1 MNYAGLR
8 VLLGKYNAS
17 GLQVL
22 AFPSNQFGGQ
32 APASDECERA
42 FAYKKVGVPYGAFP
56 VFDKV
61 DINGPTGLPL
71 FRLLKSQAG
80 LPLCAGCETAWNY
93 EKFLVDGRGR
103 AVHRYASATS
113 PLEAE
118 PKIREL
124 LGLEVVSK

>member
-8 VLLGKYNAS
+8 VLLSRYNAS
-17 GLQVL
+17 GLQLL

-42 FAYKKVGVPYGAFP
+42 FAYQKVGVPYGTFP

-61 DINGPTGLPL
+61 DINGPTALPL
-71 FRLLKSQAG
+71 FRFLKRQPRAK
-80 LPLCAGCETAWNY
+80 LPLCAGCDTAWNY
-93 EKFLVDGRGR
+93 EKFLVDGEGR
-103 AVHRYASATS
+103 VVSRYASATS

-124 LGLEVVSK
+124 LGLLS

>member
-1 MNYAGLR
+1 
-8 VLLGKYNAS
+8 
-17 GLQVL
+17 VL

-42 FAYKKVGVPYGAFP
+42 FAYKKFGVPYGAFP

-61 DINGPTGLPL
+61 DINGEGGLPL
-71 FRLLKSQAG
+71 FRFLKSKAH
-80 LPLCAGCETAWNY
+80 LPLCGGCETAWNY
-93 EKFLVDGRGR
+93 EKFLVDGEGR
-103 AVHRYASATS
+103 VISRFASATS

-124 LGLEVVSK
+124 LGF

>member
-1 MNYAGLR
+1 M
-8 VLLGKYNAS
+8 
-17 GLQVL
+17 L

-42 FAYKKVGVPYGAFP
+42 FAYKKFGVPYGAFP

-61 DINGPTGLPL
+61 DINGEGGLPL
-71 FRLLKSQAG
+71 FRFLKSKAH
-80 LPLCAGCETAWNY
+80 LPLCGGCETAWNY
-93 EKFLVDGRGR
+93 EKFLVDGEGR
-103 AVHRYASATS
+103 VISRFASATS

-124 LGLEVVSK
+124 LGF

>member
-1 MNYAGLR
+1 MNYGALR
-8 VLLGKYNAS
+8 TLLAKYNAS
-17 GLQVL
+17 GLQLL

-42 FAYKKVGVPYGAFP
+42 FAYKKVGVPYGAFV

-71 FRLLKSQAG
+71 FRFLKSQAK

-93 EKFLVDGRGR
+93 EKFLLDSRGH
-103 AVHRYASATS
+103 VVSRYASATS

-124 LGLEVVSK
+124 LGLPK